1 MPKRVII
8 ADTSCLIALKDIEN
22 IQLLNLV
29 YDKITIT
36 PEIEK
41 EFGESLPEWIIV
53 EEVNDK
59 KKISLLELE
68 LDKGESSAI
77 ALAIEKDDSLLIID
91 EKKGRKVAKKMGL
104 KITGLLGVIVKAK
117 ENGLIEKVKPII
129 EELEKVEFHIS
140 KILKEQILN
149 RVNEK

>member
-1 MPKRVII
+1 MPEKVII
-8 ADTSCLIALKDIEN
+8 ADTSCLIALKDIDDL
-22 IQLLNLV
+22 QLLNLV

-36 PEIEK
+36 PEIED

-53 EEVNDK
+53 EEVSDK

-91 EKKGRKVAKKMGL
+91 EKK
-104 KITGLLGVIVKAK
+104 
-117 ENGLIEKVKPII
+117 
-129 EELEKVEFHIS
+129 
-140 KILKEQILN
+140 
-149 RVNEK
+149 